1 MLANNLDTNKY
12 RYITKNRNDQNS
24 FTELKYPMT
33 NMDIPR
39 DKIISSKSLTV
50 MLND

>member
-1 MLANNLDTNKY
+1 MY
-12 RYITKNRNDQNS
+12 PKNRNDQNS

-39 DKIISSKSLTV
+39 DKIHQFQALEY
-50 MLND
+50 DAE